1 MGRTAEP
8 VEVRVVDATAGRPYR
23 ARSLEAAVS
32 LRVRYA
38 PSPTGLQHIG
48 GARTA
53 LFAYLL
59 ARSAGG
65 TFILRIEDTDRARFD
80 PAALADVY
88 ATLSWLGLR
97 WDEGPEV
104 GGPYGPYVQSER
116 VERHRAVAEALV
128 ESGHAYRCYCDPE
141 RLQRVREAGSG
152 YDRRCRSLT
161 AAERRQHEERGGAS
175 VVRFKVPLEG
185 ATRYE
190 DQLLG
195 TIERRN
201 RDINPDPVLL
211 KSDGYPTYH
220 LAAITDDHDMR
231 ISHVLRAQ
239 EWVSSAPL
247 HVLIFHACGWEPPR
261 YAHLP
266 VVNGPDGKK
275 LSKRHGSMSV
285 GEFRRRGYLPEALV
299 NYIALLGWSLDGSS
313 ELFSLQELE
322 RSFSLER
329 LNTSAAIFDADKL
342 RWMNGTHIRALPP
355 AELARRLA
363 PWLAEAGAVKS
374 QRVAPAV
381 AELVRERLTLLSDV
395 VPMARFLFAKDG
407 PVVGV
412 GSPIGAHGSL
422 GEAEGRPA
430 LDYDAGELV
439 PKRLDHARTAQV
451 LKRALD
457 LVDTGCG
464 PDEDAAERSFRTAAE
479 ELNVRFG
486 DLMMPVRVAMTGAR
500 VSPPLFGSMRILG
513 AASCRDRLRAALARL
528 DGSSPDQQ
536 EGT

>member
-1 MGRTAEP
+1 M
-8 VEVRVVDATAGRPYR
+8 
-23 ARSLEAAVS
+23 S

-38 PSPTGLQHIG
+38 PSPTGLHHIG

-65 TFILRIEDTDRARFD
+65 IFILRIEDTDRARFD
-80 PAALADVY
+80 PVALADVY
-88 ATLSWLGLR
+88 DTLSWLGLR

-104 GGPYGPYVQSER
+104 GGPCGPYVQSER
-116 VERHRAVAEALV
+116 VERHREVAQRLV
-128 ESGHAYRCYCDPE
+128 DCGHAYRCYCDPE

-152 YDRRCRSLT
+152 YDRRCRSLS
-161 AAERRQHEERGGAS
+161 AAERRQREERDEPW

-185 ATRYE
+185 ATRYQ

-195 TIERRN
+195 PIERRN
-201 RDINPDPVLL
+201 SDINPDPVLL

-220 LAAITDDHDMR
+220 LAAIIDDHDMR

-247 HVLIFHACGWEPPR
+247 HVLIFQACGWEPPR

-285 GEFRRRGYLPEALV
+285 GEFRDLGYLPEALV
-299 NYIALLGWSLDGSS
+299 NYIALLGWSLDGER

-329 LNTSAAIFDADKL
+329 LHASPATFDADKL
-342 RWMNGTHIRALPP
+342 RWMNGTYIRARPV
-355 AELARRLA
+355 ADLARRLE
-363 PWLAEAGAVKS
+363 PWLAKAGAAEP

-381 AELVRERLTLLSDV
+381 ADLVRERLTLLSDV
-395 VPMARFLFAKDG
+395 VPMARFLFAADLEYDG
-407 PVVGV
+407 
-412 GSPIGAHGSL
+412 A
-422 GEAEGRPA
+422 A
-430 LDYDAGELV
+430 LV
-439 PKRLDHARTAQV
+439 PRRLDPVRTERV
-451 LKRALD
+451 LHRALD
-457 LVDTGCG
+457 MVDAACG
-464 PDEDAAERSFRTAAE
+464 PDEEAAEQAFRTAAD
-479 ELNVRFG
+479 ELNVKLG
-486 DLMMPVRVAMTGAR
+486 DLMMPVRVAVTGAR

-513 AASCRDRLRAALARL
+513 AASCRDRLQAALGKL
-528 DGSSPDQQ
+528 DMRPPDA
-536 EGT
+536 

>member
-1 MGRTAEP
+1 M
-8 VEVRVVDATAGRPYR
+8 
-23 ARSLEAAVS
+23 S

-38 PSPTGLQHIG
+38 PSPTGLHHIG

-65 TFILRIEDTDRARFD
+65 IFILRIEDTDRARFD
-80 PAALADVY
+80 PVALADVY
-88 ATLSWLGLR
+88 DTLSWLGLR

-104 GGPYGPYVQSER
+104 GGPCGPYVQSER
-116 VERHRAVAEALV
+116 VERHREVAQRLV
-128 ESGHAYRCYCDPE
+128 DCGHAYRCYCDPE

-152 YDRRCRSLT
+152 YDRRCRSLS
-161 AAERRQHEERGGAS
+161 AAERRQREERDEPW

-185 ATRYE
+185 ATRYQ

-195 TIERRN
+195 PIERRN
-201 RDINPDPVLL
+201 SDINPDPVLL

-220 LAAITDDHDMR
+220 LAAIIDDHDMR

-247 HVLIFHACGWEPPR
+247 HVLIFQACGWEPPR

-285 GEFRRRGYLPEALV
+285 GEFRDLGYLPEALV
-299 NYIALLGWSLDGSS
+299 NYIALLGWSLDGER

-329 LNTSAAIFDADKL
+329 LHASPATFDADKL
-342 RWMNGTHIRALPP
+342 RWMNGTYIRARPV
-355 AELARRLA
+355 ADLARRLE
-363 PWLAEAGAVKS
+363 PWLAKAGAAEP

-381 AELVRERLTLLSDV
+381 ADLVRERLTLLSDV
-395 VPMARFLFAKDG
+395 VPMARFLFAADLEYDG
-407 PVVGV
+407 
-412 GSPIGAHGSL
+412 A
-422 GEAEGRPA
+422 A
-430 LDYDAGELV
+430 LV
-439 PKRLDHARTAQV
+439 PRRLDPVRTERV
-451 LKRALD
+451 LHRALD
-457 LVDTGCG
+457 MVDAACG
-464 PDEDAAERSFRTAAE
+464 PDEEAAEQAFRTAAD
-479 ELNVRFG
+479 ELNVKLG
-486 DLMMPVRVAMTGAR
+486 DLMMPVRVAITGAR

-513 AASCRDRLRAALARL
+513 AASCRDRLQAALGKL
-528 DGSSPDQQ
+528 DMRPPDA
-536 EGT
+536 

>member
-1 MGRTAEP
+1 M
-8 VEVRVVDATAGRPYR
+8 
-23 ARSLEAAVS
+23 S

-80 PAALADVY
+80 PVALADVY
-88 ATLSWLGLR
+88 DTLSWLGLR

-104 GGPYGPYVQSER
+104 GGPCGPYVQSER
-116 VERHRAVAEALV
+116 VERHREVAQRLV
-128 ESGHAYRCYCDPE
+128 DCGHAYRCYCDPE
-141 RLQRVREAGSG
+141 RLQRVRAAGSG
-152 YDRRCRSLT
+152 YDRRCRSLS
-161 AAERRQHEERGGAS
+161 AAERRQREERDEPS
-175 VVRFKVPLEG
+175 VVRFTVPLEG
-185 ATRYE
+185 ATRYQ

-195 TIERRN
+195 PIERRN
-201 RDINPDPVLL
+201 SDINPDPVLL

-247 HVLIFHACGWEPPR
+247 HVLIFQACGWEPPR

-285 GEFRRRGYLPEALV
+285 GEFRDLGYLPEALV
-299 NYIALLGWSLDGSS
+299 NYIALLGWSLDGER

-329 LNTSAAIFDADKL
+329 LHASPAIFDADKL
-342 RWMNGTHIRALPP
+342 RWMNGTYIRALPV
-355 AELARRLA
+355 ADLARRIE
-363 PWLAEAGAVKS
+363 PWLAKAGAAEP
-374 QRVAPAV
+374 QRVAPTV
-381 AELVRERLTLLSDV
+381 AGLVRERLTLLSDV
-395 VPMARFLFAKDG
+395 VPMARFLFAADLEYDG
-407 PVVGV
+407 
-412 GSPIGAHGSL
+412 A
-422 GEAEGRPA
+422 A
-430 LDYDAGELV
+430 LV
-439 PKRLDHARTAQV
+439 PKRLDPVRTGRV
-451 LKRALD
+451 LHRALD
-457 LVDTGCG
+457 LVDTACG
-464 PDEDAAERSFRTAAE
+464 PDEEAAEQAFRTAAD
-479 ELNVRFG
+479 ELNVKFG
-486 DLMMPVRVAMTGAR
+486 DLMMPVRVAVTGAR

-513 AASCRDRLRAALARL
+513 AASCRDRLQAALGKL
-528 DGSSPDQQ
+528 DMRPPDA
-536 EGT
+536 

>member
-1 MGRTAEP
+1 M
-8 VEVRVVDATAGRPYR
+8 
-23 ARSLEAAVS
+23 S

-128 ESGHAYRCYCDPE
+128 ESGRAYRCYCDPE

-285 GEFRRRGYLPEALV
+285 GEFRRQGYLPEALV

-313 ELFSLQELE
+313 ELFNLQELE

-329 LNTSAAIFDADKL
+329 LHASAAIFDADKL
-342 RWMNGTHIRALPP
+342 RWMNGTHIRSLPP
-355 AELARRLA
+355 AELARRIE
-363 PWLAEAGAVKS
+363 PWLAEAGAVRP
-374 QRVAPAV
+374 QQVAPAV
-381 AELVRERLTLLSDV
+381 AELVRERLTLLGEV
-395 VPMARFLFAKDG
+395 VPMARFLFAAD
-407 PVVGV
+407 
-412 GSPIGAHGSL
+412 
-422 GEAEGRPA
+422 
-430 LDYDAGELV
+430 LDYDAAALV
-439 PKRLDHARTAQV
+439 PKRLDPARTGQV
-451 LKRALD
+451 LQRALD

-464 PDEDAAERSFRTAAE
+464 PDEDAAERSFRTVAE

-486 DLMMPVRVAMTGAR
+486 DLMMPVRVAITGAR

-528 DGSSPDQQ
+528 HGSSPYQQ